1 MRALDAAAQADL
13 EEVVS
18 RDVDAVR
25 AILAGLSPAE
35 PVFATC
41 LHYEQDSAE
50 VVDVAAVYVGVESD
64 RQRVL
69 AAAVGPVQVFTSV
82 WNPME
87 YADGERLPQPN
98 LRDDATFVAVEE
110 RLVAALHEAGIEE
123 PGRLVLNEVA
133 RRLTESPAISPVTGD
148 YLVFVMDYYFDERLL
163 ENLRA
168 AASSVVA
175 ARLREQGLL
184 PDSIDDLTE
193 STR

>member
-1 MRALDAAAQADL
+1 MRALDAATQAHL

-50 VVDVAAVYVGVESD
+50 VVDVAAIYLGLESD

-69 AAAVGPVQVFTSV
+69 AAAARPVDVFCAV

-87 YADGERLPQPN
+87 YADGERWPEPS

-110 RLVAALHEAGIEE
+110 RLVAALHEAGVEE

-133 RRLTESPAISPVTGD
+133 RRLTESPAVSPVTGD
-148 YLVFVMDYYFDERLL
+148 YLVFVMRHDCDERLL

-168 AASSVVA
+168 AASPVVA

-193 STR
+193 TA